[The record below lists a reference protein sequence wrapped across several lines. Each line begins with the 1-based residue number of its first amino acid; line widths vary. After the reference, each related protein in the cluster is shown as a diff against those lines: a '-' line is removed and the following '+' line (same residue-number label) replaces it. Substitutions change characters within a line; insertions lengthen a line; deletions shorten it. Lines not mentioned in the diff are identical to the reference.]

1 MSVADVANGL
11 VGSCRQ
17 GQFMEAIEQYYADDI
32 VSIEPIGSPEMPAR
46 QEGIAAIK
54 GKNQWWAENHEVHA
68 LEVDGPFLGDSQFA
82 VRFSMDVT
90 PTFTGQ
96 RNTMTEMALYT
107 VTDGKISQ
115 EEFYYNMPGQ

>member
-11 VGSCRQ
+11 VGLCRQ
-17 GQFMEAIEQYYADDI
+17 GQFMEAIEKYYADDI
-32 VSIEPIGSPEMPAR
+32 VSIEPVGSPEMPAR

-54 GKNQWWAENHEVHA
+54 GKNQWWAENHEVHG
-68 LEVDGPFLGDSQFA
+68 LEIDGPFLGDGQFA

-90 PTFTGQ
+90 PKFTGQ
-96 RNTMTEMALYT
+96 RNQMTEMALYT
-107 VTDGKISQ
+107 VKDGKVSQ